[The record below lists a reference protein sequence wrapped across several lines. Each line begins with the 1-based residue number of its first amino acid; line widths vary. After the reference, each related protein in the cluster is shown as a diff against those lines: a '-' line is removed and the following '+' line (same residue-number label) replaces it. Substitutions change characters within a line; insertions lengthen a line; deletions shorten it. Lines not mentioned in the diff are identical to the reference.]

1 MGHKFF
7 FKDTSIKN
15 VRKYK
20 YLGFL
25 VTPSEEIRSGLE
37 DLRIRALKA
46 LMKIKAALGPLFR
59 KNITNTIHL
68 YNHMVKPIL
77 LYASDFW
84 GCLKLPKNNPIERLH
99 NMFCKQLLGLQKQ
112 TNTMGI
118 LLELGMVPITYH
130 ALKADIKNWDCV
142 RNKKS
147 NNLLDESLN
156 NASKE
161 NLTRISSI
169 KTLLESN
176 GMLQSFLTANSN
188 PNNNSKQKDIEN
200 LKFQRLCDQ
209 FHQNALASFRNEN
222 SKLKTYS
229 TLKND
234 IGMEKYLID
243 KPNFKYR
250 SALTK
255 LRLSNYPLLIEI
267 GRHSRMERP
276 LRFCPFCPTMI
287 EDELHFLIQCP
298 TYKEM
303 IDKHFPPTV
312 LHNTE
317 ISDKEK
323 FHYMLKQEDLFMTAK
338 FIFDAFEYR
347 KVTLE
352 VSNIIHSIISIVE
365 ENEITL
371 DYKQKPKKNSIRIVK
386 EK

>member
-1 MGHKFF
+1 
-7 FKDTSIKN
+7 
-15 VRKYK
+15 
-20 YLGFL
+20 
-25 VTPSEEIRSGLE
+25 
-37 DLRIRALKA
+37 
-46 LMKIKAALGPLFR
+46 
-59 KNITNTIHL
+59 
-68 YNHMVKPIL
+68 MVKPIL

-84 GCLKLPKNNPIERLH
+84 RCLKLPKNNPIERLH
-99 NMFCKQLLGLQKQ
+99 NMFCKQLLGVQKQ

-118 LLELGMVPITYH
+118 LLELGMVPMTYH
-130 ALKADIKNWDCV
+130 ALKAAIKNWDRV

-147 NNLLDESLN
+147 NNLLYESLN

-161 NLTRISSI
+161 NLTWISSI

-188 PNNNSKQKDIEN
+188 PNNNSKQKDIGN
-200 LKFQRLCDQ
+200 LVFQRLCDQ

-229 TLKND
+229 TLKNE

-243 KPNFKYR
+243 IPNFKYR
-250 SALTK
+250 SVLTK
-255 LRLSNYPLLIEI
+255 LRLSNHSLLIET
-267 GRHSRMERP
+267 GRHSRIERP
-276 LRFCPFCPTMI
+276 LRFCTFCPSMI

-303 IDKHFPPTV
+303 RDKHFPPTG

-338 FIFDAFEYR
+338 FIFDAFENI
-347 KVTLE
+347 KPSSTQQETLPPP
-352 VSNIIHSIISIVE
+352 NCY
-365 ENEITL
+365 N
-371 DYKQKPKKNSIRIVK
+371 KQTKHN
-386 EK
+386 